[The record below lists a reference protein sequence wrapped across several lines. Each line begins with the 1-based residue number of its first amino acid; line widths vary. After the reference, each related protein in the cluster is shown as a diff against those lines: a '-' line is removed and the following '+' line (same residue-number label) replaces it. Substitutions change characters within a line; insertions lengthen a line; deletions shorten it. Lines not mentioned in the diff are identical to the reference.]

1 MAKTFRDLDVYKK
14 AFDVSLQMHKL
25 SLTLPSIE
33 QYALANQMR
42 RASKSICANI
52 AEGFG
57 KQSSSKNEFRRFLS
71 MAQGSCQEM
80 KVWLEYCLALHYIQ
94 QSEYDEYCL
103 SELGDNDICYS
114 LAIYAREGYD
124 LRICLTTILSLYYC
138 YTYQWKFSWYI
149 YRT

>member
-94 QSEYDEYCL
+94 QSEYDEYYDSYDHVARML
-103 SELGDNDICYS
+103 QKLHSKSDSVSAFSVSSEI
-114 LAIYAREGYD
+114 
-124 LRICLTTILSLYYC
+124 
-138 YTYQWKFSWYI
+138 
-149 YRT
+149 